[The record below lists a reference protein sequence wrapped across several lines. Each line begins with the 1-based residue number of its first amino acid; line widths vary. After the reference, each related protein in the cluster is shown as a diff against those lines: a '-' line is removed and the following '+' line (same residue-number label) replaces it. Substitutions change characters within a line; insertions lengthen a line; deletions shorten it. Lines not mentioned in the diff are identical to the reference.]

1 MEQKSATIRSGRR
14 LRHHLCLAG
23 ASLAL
28 TAGIYGGLMLVYPSP
43 RLWIFR
49 WSLATAYV
57 ASALLAFT
65 LTLGAWNLW
74 RGRSTPISSDL
85 RRDFGIW
92 CGAWAIA
99 HTFIGLNVHQKDWR
113 HYFFDDAGAWRTDL
127 FGFVNYI
134 GFLAGLIVLALLLT
148 SNDFALKKLKSR
160 RWKTVQRLNYVFA
173 FLVALHGI
181 LFIVVEKRVVPFLFI
196 FGLFVVWMLVFQIV
210 GFQKRQKQNATET

>member
-1 MEQKSATIRSGRR
+1 MEQQTITRARKR
-14 LRHHLCLAG
+14 LRHHLWLAFG
-23 ASLAL
+23 TFAL
-28 TAGIYGGLMLVYPSP
+28 TAAIYAVLMLVYPSP

-74 RGRSTPISSDL
+74 RGKITPISSDL

-92 CGAWAIA
+92 CGIWAIA

-113 HYFFDDAGAWRTDL
+113 HYFFDDDGAWRTDL
-127 FGFVNYI
+127 FGFVNYV
-134 GFLAGLIVLALLLT
+134 GVAAVLIVIILLLT
-148 SNDFALKKLKSR
+148 SNDFALKKLKSK
-160 RWKTVQRLNYVFA
+160 RWKIIQRLNYVFA

-181 LFIVVEKRVVPFLFI
+181 LFIVVEKRIVPFLFI
-196 FGLFVVWMLVFQIV
+196 FGAFVVWMLVFQII
-210 GFQKRQKQNATET
+210 GFQKRRRELVKES